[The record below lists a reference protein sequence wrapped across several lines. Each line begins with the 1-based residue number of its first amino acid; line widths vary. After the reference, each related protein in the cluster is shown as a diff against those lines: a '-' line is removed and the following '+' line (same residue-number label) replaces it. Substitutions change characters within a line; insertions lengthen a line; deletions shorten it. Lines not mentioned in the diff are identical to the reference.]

1 MLETSAVAPW
11 RLFGVT
17 VRAVRRLGPSF
28 VRVTFTGPD
37 LDRFADNGFDQRIKL
52 AFPLPCADDVD
63 LPGDGPD
70 WYQQWRARPDERRN
84 PIRTY
89 TVRAVRPQL
98 SEVDIDLVLHG
109 DGGPASRWA
118 RRAAPGDRIA
128 IVGPD
133 AGFTGDHGGVE
144 FRPPHSGPL
153 LLAGDETAAPAIC
166 AILERLP
173 ADAHGRAFVEVPHE
187 DDAVPVAV
195 PERMSVTWLARGSA
209 PCGSLLVPAVEAAVP
224 GVEAA
229 VPGVEAAVPGVEAA
243 VPAATVEDVDVD
255 RDILWDVPDAAP
267 ATAPL
272 YAWLAGEAGVIRQLR
287 RYLVNER
294 GLDRSAVAFMGYWR
308 LGRTEGE

>member
-1 MLETSAVAPW
+1 MLDVVAPW

-37 LDRFADNGFDQRIKL
+37 LDRFADNGFDQRVKL
-52 AFPLPCADDVD
+52 AFPLPGADDVD

-70 WYQQWRARPDERRN
+70 WYRQWRARPAERRN

-118 RRAAPGDRIA
+118 RRATPGDRIA

-144 FRPPHSGPL
+144 FHPPHSGPL

-166 AILERLP
+166 AILAGLP

-187 DDAVPVAV
+187 DDALPVAA
-195 PERMSVTWLARGSA
+195 PERMAVTWLTRGNG
-209 PCGSLLVPAVEAAVP
+209 PRGSLLIPAVQAAVP
-224 GVEAA
+224 RMAGGRQAEI
-229 VPGVEAAVPGVEAA
+229 
-243 VPAATVEDVDVD
+243 EDVDVD
-255 RDILWDVPDAAP
+255 RDILWEVPDAAP
-267 ATAPL
+267 TGAEL
-272 YAWLAGEAGVIRQLR
+272 YAWLAGEAGVIRRLR

-308 LGRTEGE
+308 LGRTEGERPST

>member
-1 MLETSAVAPW
+1 VRW
-11 RLFGVT
+11 RTL
-17 VRAVRRLGPSF
+17 
-28 VRVTFTGPD
+28 
-37 LDRFADNGFDQRIKL
+37 
-52 AFPLPCADDVD
+52 
-63 LPGDGPD
+63 
-70 WYQQWRARPDERRN
+70 PDERRN

-89 TVRAVRPQL
+89 TVRAARPHL
-98 SEVDIDLVLHG
+98 FEVDIDLVLHG

-128 IVGPD
+128 VVGPD

-144 FRPPHSGPL
+144 FHPPHSGPL

-187 DDAVPVAV
+187 GDELPVAA
-195 PERMSVTWLARGSA
+195 PERMAVTWLARESG
-209 PCGSLLVPAVEAAVP
+209 PCGSLLIPAVEAAVP
-224 GVEAA
+224 A
-229 VPGVEAAVPGVEAA
+229 VQT
-243 VPAATVEDVDVD
+243 ATRTEIEDVDVD
-255 RDILWDVPDAAP
+255 RDILWEVPDAAP
-267 ATAPL
+267 AGTPL